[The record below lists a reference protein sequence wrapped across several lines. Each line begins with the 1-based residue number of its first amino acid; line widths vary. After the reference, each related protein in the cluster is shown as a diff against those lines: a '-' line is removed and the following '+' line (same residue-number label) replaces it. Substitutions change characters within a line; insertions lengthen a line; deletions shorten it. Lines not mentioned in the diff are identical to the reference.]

1 VLHVLSFHQDSDD
14 ALAQTA
20 VTIEP
25 PAAAQGLAS
34 PVVAVEKVRRKSRN
48 SGNGNE
54 TTRAR
59 GLSVAGVSGSGQ
71 GSSRR
76 PSVSPAASNNIRRP
90 SFQQPNPT
98 EGLRKEILELTAALS
113 AEQEAHQVTRDELE
127 QTKKDVENTLAHEK
141 IAAAQLLEVTQSHE
155 EQGNVQKA
163 LLRET
168 LKKTMNDTLTTAQDE
183 IYALQNEIHGKKWAQ
198 EKAEEENT
206 RLLEQLEIWKTAFDQ
221 KREEV
226 ASLEDHTKELLA
238 YKNEAL
244 TLRGDFEK
252 ERKILY
258 SERAQQVRELRETLD
273 AKLKYRKVLM
283 LFIHLSFLYN
293 TSYTLIISHT
303 SHTFYFFRTLS
314 HLLLPTST
322 LYLSP
327 SSLSHLRDS
336 HPTHLQRSSCT

>member
-1 VLHVLSFHQDSDD
+1 MLTYSHSIPPGVQEELVRQGGPTMDASGGEVGRPSLSIPPSLMIHSVLHVLSFQQDSND
-14 ALAQTA
+14 ALAATA

-25 PAAAQGLAS
+25 PAAAQGLTS
-34 PVVAVEKVRRKSRN
+34 PVVAVEKMRRKSRN

-90 SFQQPNPT
+90 SFQQPNPV
-98 EGLRKEILELTAALS
+98 EGLRKEIQELTAALS
-113 AEQEAHQVTRDELE
+113 AEQEAHQATKDEKDELE
-127 QTKKDVENTLAHEK
+127 RTKKDVEDTLAHEK
-141 IAAAQLLEVTQSHE
+141 IAAAQLLEVAQSHA

-168 LKKTMNDTLTTAQDE
+168 LKKSMNDTLTTAQDE
-183 IYALQNEIHGKKWAQ
+183 INALQNEIHGKKWAQ

-273 AKLKYRKVLM
+273 AKLKYRKVIM
-283 LFIHLSFLYN
+283 LFTYLSFL
-293 TSYTLIISHT
+293 
-303 SHTFYFFRTLS
+303 
-314 HLLLPTST
+314 
-322 LYLSP
+322 
-327 SSLSHLRDS
+327 
-336 HPTHLQRSSCT
+336 